1 MSGTNKLTNI
11 IIPNNKVKFKYGE
24 APWINKNIK
33 FALSKRS
40 RLAKR
45 YYVNGQVQS
54 DYNLLLSHSK
64 NGSQGL
70 ASLCTFVSNSSVLP
84 GISFHTNTCL
94 NSFTFKFI

>member
-24 APWINKNIK
+24 APWTNKNIK

-45 YYVNGQVQS
+45 YYVNG
-54 DYNLLLSHSK
+54 
-64 NGSQGL
+64 
-70 ASLCTFVSNSSVLP
+70 
-84 GISFHTNTCL
+84 
-94 NSFTFKFI
+94 